1 MLGGGGLCS
10 QQVKYHFLHLEQ
22 SLNMKNEVDQEV
34 WQLCV
39 VIEIP
44 KTDVKTEGNQQPDP
58 SGARRITLQLLLLSG
73 SQNKDKEAAGGGGAH
88 TPKQPNPGNK
98 GG

>member
-1 MLGGGGLCS
+1 
-10 QQVKYHFLHLEQ
+10 
-22 SLNMKNEVDQEV
+22 MKNEVDQEV

-73 SQNKDKEAAGGGGAH
+73 SQNKDKEAAGGGGAP
-88 TPKQPNPGNK
+88 TPTPPNPGNK